1 MKVQITKEA
10 KKWLTAAEMPIAKAL
25 VSDFK
30 DDISTVADIA
40 RDAAELVSGFSE
52 SIKVY
57 KATAEIAHNDRV
69 FNYYS
74 DNSAHLDVW
83 IQFTAFNADYGLLVG
98 GVYLSDMLDEN
109 YGFIVSDVYPSDM

>member
-10 KKWLTAAEMPIAKAL
+10 KQWLTVAEMPVAKAL
-25 VSDFK
+25 VSDLK
-30 DDISTVADIA
+30 DDDSKAKDIA
-40 RDAAELVSGFSE
+40 RDAAKLVFGPSG

-57 KATAEIAHNDRV
+57 EVTAEIAHNDRI

-74 DNSAHLDVW
+74 DNSAHLDIW
-83 IQFTAFNADYGLLVG
+83 IKFTAFNADYGLLVG
-98 GVYLSDMLDEN
+98 GVYLSDMWDEN